1 MNATVPSVN
10 IDGVEFGVIVSPLMI
25 LARPEGDLAAAIWLD
40 LVSPTDEEM
49 KQVQAATGLRVP
61 TRDEISEIESSS
73 RLSFEDGAFYVSMP
87 LIALAENGE
96 HALAAVGF
104 VLSPKVL
111 VSVRFSKHTSFD
123 DAHSSCAT
131 HALKTADAV
140 FLRILEI
147 IVDKSADILEH
158 AGTECDSLS
167 RSAFRADTK
176 KVENKLL
183 RTLKRVGAVAD
194 RTSHIRDTLLG
205 IGRVAAFITDSAY
218 DGAPQ
223 VSPGRMKAIR
233 ADVASLTDYE
243 SHLSGKIQF
252 LLDATLGFISVEQ
265 NEIVKTLTIASVVGI
280 PPVLIVGVYG
290 MNFKYMPELEWH
302 LGYPLA
308 LLAVV
313 VSGLLPLLWFKKRG
327 WM

>member
-1 MNATVPSVN
+1 
-10 IDGVEFGVIVSPLMI
+10 
-25 LARPEGDLAAAIWLD
+25 
-40 LVSPTDEEM
+40 
-49 KQVQAATGLRVP
+49 
-61 TRDEISEIESSS
+61 
-73 RLSFEDGAFYVSMP
+73 
-87 LIALAENGE
+87 
-96 HALAAVGF
+96 
-104 VLSPKVL
+104 
-111 VSVRFSKHTSFD
+111 
-123 DAHSSCAT
+123 
-131 HALKTADAV
+131 
-140 FLRILEI
+140 
-147 IVDKSADILEH
+147 DILEH

-167 RSAFRADTK
+167 HSAFRADTK
-176 KVENKLL
+176 KAENRLL
-183 RTLKRVGAVAD
+183 HTLKRVGAVAD

-205 IGRVAAFITDSAY
+205 IGRVAAFMTDSGY
-218 DGAPQ
+218 EGAPQ
-223 VSPGRMKAIR
+223 VNPGRMKAIR

>member
-1 MNATVPSVN
+1 
-10 IDGVEFGVIVSPLMI
+10 MI
-25 LARPEGDLAAAIWLD
+25 LARPEGALAAATWLD
-40 LVSPTDEEM
+40 LVAPTEQEM
-49 KQVQAATGLRVP
+49 KEVQAATGLRVP
-61 TRDEISEIESSS
+61 SREEISEIESSS

-87 LIALAENGE
+87 LVAVAESGE
-96 HALAAVGF
+96 HVLAAVGF
-104 VLSPKVL
+104 VLSSKVL
-111 VSVRFSKHTSFD
+111 VSVRFSQHASFD
-123 DAHSSCAT
+123 VAHSSCAS
-131 HALKTADAV
+131 HGIKSAEGV

-158 AGTECDSLS
+158 AGTECDALS
-167 RSAFRADTK
+167 HSAFRADTK
-176 KVENKLL
+176 KAENKLL
-183 RTLKRVGAVAD
+183 HTLKRVGAVAD

-205 IGRVAAFITDSAY
+205 IGRVVAFMTETGFE
-218 DGAPQ
+218 GAPQ
-223 VSPGRMKAIR
+223 VNPGRMKAIR

-280 PPVLIVGVYG
+280 PPVLIVGIYG

-308 LLAVV
+308 LVAVV